1 MHTIFIAFYTKD
13 SPYEQIAKEK
23 LIPSLE
29 RFNLNYE
36 IIQTESQGNWYKNVA
51 EKPKIILD
59 YLVEYPFQYNVVILD
74 VDAIIE
80 KEPILFNEIP
90 DKYDIAFH
98 YLDWSIWY
106 RYQNCNIKE
115 LLTGT
120 MLFRNRP
127 QVREL
132 CKEWYSQAKETQQ
145 WEQKVL
151 ERIIGN
157 YNLKIFELPIE
168 YIYINTLPNGSK
180 PRISDENVVIRHFQ
194 ASRTWKR
201 KIPILDI
208 LKKRDEERTKKSQ
221 N

>member
-1 MHTIFIAFYTKD
+1 
-13 SPYEQIAKEK
+13 
-23 LIPSLE
+23 
-29 RFNLNYE
+29 
-36 IIQTESQGNWYKNVA
+36 
-51 EKPKIILD
+51 IILD

-80 KEPILFNEIP
+80 QEPVLFEEIP
-90 DKYDIAFH
+90 TEYDIALH
-98 YLDWSIWY
+98 YLDWEKWY
-106 RYQNCNIKE
+106 GHSPGVKE

-120 MLFRNRP
+120 MMLRNRP
-127 QVREL
+127 QVKAMCE
-132 CKEWYSQAKETQQ
+132 EWYRKAKKTQQ
-145 WEQKVL
+145 WEQKIL
-151 ERIIGN
+151 EEIIGN
-157 YNLKIFELPIE
+157 YSLKIFELPIE
-168 YIYINTLPNGSK
+168 YIYIDTLPNGSK